1 MEAKREVALPSRL
14 HNDQVGNAAPDDRAS
29 ISGHSGAPPASHR
42 RTAAARV
49 RSIARRSAIRFRTSA
64 RWAAASTGVDER
76 EVASILGALRRRD
89 LVVLDE
95 SDATRVTAAYP
106 FCAWDTG
113 QRLR

>member
-1 MEAKREVALPSRL
+1 M
-14 HNDQVGNAAPDDRAS
+14 
-29 ISGHSGAPPASHR
+29 
-42 RTAAARV
+42 
-49 RSIARRSAIRFRTSA
+49 
-64 RWAAASTGVDER
+64 DER